1 MVNLVYRTW
10 LEYETEKDDNEL
22 SRG

>member
-10 LEYETEKDDNEL
+10 LEYETEKDYNEL

>member
-1 MVNLVYRTW
+1 MVNLVYRIW